1 MKPFRQARYGEYEI
15 NRRRSEAFSLSQI
28 SSWKNL
34 MRISMLLLV
43 TLASVGMGPAIGI
56 GQQTDLGST
65 ATLEWIQGAN
75 RRDVTSGGV
84 VSTEQILL
92 PMVATS
98 SKEPTPVFKYRF
110 WPSRTSLKPGSAQTH
125 FYRAVVNQYAAM
137 QRMSKEQLQQLS
149 SIQGLEIERIPID
162 EANRWCDRFIALS
175 SNQCRAKC

>member
-1 MKPFRQARYGEYEI
+1 
-15 NRRRSEAFSLSQI
+15 
-28 SSWKNL
+28 